1 MKYIAAA
8 VMLATALCAGQ
19 ALAQDNPART
29 SVLKKPIELRSGAS
43 DRMHVIFR
51 HTSHKGIK
59 CGFCHHASPTDK
71 PYVSCTT
78 EECHSLKGPR
88 ERDSMSVF
96 MAFHSRESERSCY
109 SCHSAQKAKHPE
121 FTGCRPCHK
130 GASAALGSG
139 K

>member
-19 ALAQDNPART
+19 ALAQENPTRT

-88 ERDSMSVF
+88 NEI
-96 MAFHSRESERSCY
+96 A
-109 SCHSAQKAKHPE
+109 
-121 FTGCRPCHK
+121 
-130 GASAALGSG
+130 
-139 K
+139 